1 MRNVGPQDRV
11 ASSRLEAPSPGFTTL
26 SLRGGMQLP
35 KRLSLEAGIENLGD
49 KFYFEHLNSLN
60 PFTRQRIPEMGR
72 NVFVGVTKKW

>member
-11 ASSRLEAPSPGFTTL
+11 AASRLETPSPGFTTL
-26 SLRGGMQLP
+26 SLRGGIQLP
-35 KRLSLEAGIENLGD
+35 KRLSLQAGVENLGD

-60 PFTRQRIPEMGR
+60 PFTRERIPEMGR